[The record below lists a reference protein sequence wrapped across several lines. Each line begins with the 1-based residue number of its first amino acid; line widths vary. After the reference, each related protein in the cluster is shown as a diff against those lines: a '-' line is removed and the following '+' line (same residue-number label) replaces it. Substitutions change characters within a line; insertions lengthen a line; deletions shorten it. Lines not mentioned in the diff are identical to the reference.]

1 MIEELVDVFS
11 GVVQILIV
19 VLVVLGAYAGY
30 LVIPDSVAIGGEVFH
45 PPALVKIAAGG
56 FIVWLV
62 EVILFGPA
70 LVMLDIR
77 NAVRSIEKKTEKLR
91 EGIQ

>member
-1 MIEELVDVFS
+1 MIEELVDAFS
-11 GVVQILIV
+11 GIIQILIV
-19 VLVVLGAYAGY
+19 VLVALGAYVGY
-30 LVIPDSVAIGGEVFH
+30 IAIPDSVAIGKEVFH
-45 PPALVKIAAGG
+45 PPALIKIAAGG

-91 EGIQ
+91 EGLQ